1 MSTLNEDN
9 YRYELKFL
17 LTRSKAEILK
27 YRLSLIMEKDLNA
40 DTENGE
46 YIIRSLY
53 FDDIYNTSYY
63 EKIDGIKER
72 EKYRIRCYNGSDS
85 FITLELKAKNG
96 DLSYKRRCRI
106 EKSDYVNIITRNYDL
121 IDTKGK
127 PVLEDF
133 LYRAKSI
140 NLKPSVIV
148 EYKRIAYTYPFE
160 DVRIT
165 FDEDIASGK
174 HNYDLFDEDLI
185 LYNVMEEGEVVLE
198 VKYNNKL
205 PSILNDVI
213 KTVPMMRIAV
223 SKFALCTERK
233 GV

>member
-1 MSTLNEDN
+1 MSTLNENN
-9 YRYELKFL
+9 YRHELKFL

-27 YRLSLIMEKDLNA
+27 YRLGLIMEKDLNA

-63 EKIDGIKER
+63 EKLDGIKER
-72 EKYRIRCYNGSDS
+72 EKYRIRCYNGSDD

-96 DLSYKRRCRI
+96 DLSYKRRNRI
-106 EKSDYVNIITRNYDL
+106 EKSDYINIITRNYDL
-121 IDTKGK
+121 IDDTDR
-127 PVLEDF
+127 PVLKDF
-133 LYRAKSI
+133 LYKAKSI

-148 EYKRIAYTYPFE
+148 EYKRIAFTYPFE

-165 FDEDIASGK
+165 FDEDISSGR
-174 HNYDLFDEDLI
+174 HNYDLFDDDLI
-185 LYNVMEEGEVVLE
+185 LYPVLEDGEVVLE

-205 PSILNDVI
+205 PNILNDVI
-213 KTVPMMRIAV
+213 KTVPMIRIAV

>member
-9 YRYELKFL
+9 YRHELKFL

-27 YRLSLIMEKDLNA
+27 YRLGLVMEKDLNA
-40 DTENGE
+40 ASENGE

-63 EKIDGIKER
+63 EKLDGVKER
-72 EKYRIRCYNGSDS
+72 EKYRIRCYNGADD
-85 FITLELKAKNG
+85 FITLELKAKDG
-96 DLSYKRRCRI
+96 DLSYKRRNRI
-106 EKSDYVNIITRNYDL
+106 EKSDYINIVTRNYDL
-121 IDTKGK
+121 IDTTDR
-127 PVLEDF
+127 PVLRDF
-133 LYRAKSI
+133 IYKAKSI

-148 EYKRIAYTYPFE
+148 EYKRIAFTYPYE

-165 FDEDIASGK
+165 FDEEISSGK
-174 HNYDLFDEDLI
+174 HNYDLFDQELN
-185 LYNVMEEGEVVLE
+185 LYKVMENDEVVLE
-198 VKYNNKL
+198 VKYNHKL
-205 PSILNDVI
+205 PSFLNDVI
-213 KTVPMMRIAV
+213 KTVPMIRIAV